1 MSDVTLANYLGPGSN
16 PNLTMVLGKNAPKW
30 RTYNLNYQGIGNI
43 PWSDDSSAQWST
55 WDVFDENAN
64 YYGTITLNCS
74 STAATWVRY
83 AAGTHGYY
91 LVGIQFGPVQGKTGA
106 YQLTVQQIIR
116 PPQTTGGP
124 FPDALLATPAV
135 YPRTS
140 RPIVLTTNGARIVND
155 QGNTVLLKGVVRP
168 SLEWNSQGQY
178 LGASDIAAMH
188 SWGAN
193 CIRIPLNQ
201 VWWIASKPRTTT
213 GSYKQI
219 VDAMIYY
226 AIQQGMAVILDL
238 HKTDTSEAP
247 ALMANQDSLTFWQ
260 DVAKT
265 YASFGTVL
273 FELYNEPVN
282 ISEQQWLSGGG
293 GYVGYQQLYNA
304 VRHDAGA
311 NNPCIVG
318 GLDWAY
324 KLDFVSKHFCV
335 QGTGLVYC
343 SHPYAPKGTP
353 SYNGPSFTTN
363 FAGVLGTFPVIF
375 TEFGGNNMTTYK
387 DIDYY
392 KAVISYA
399 NANEFHYTAFAWWV
413 EAAKPDFPTLI
424 GDWGGT
430 PINSGVI
437 VHDDLKVSPGT
448 SLT

>member
-16 PNLTMVLGKNAPKW
+16 PNLTMVLGKNAPGWK
-30 RTYNLNYQGIGNI
+30 TYNLNYQGIGSI
-43 PWSDDSSAQWST
+43 PWSDDSTAQWST
-55 WDVFDENAN
+55 WDVVDENAN

-83 AAGTHGYY
+83 EAGTRGYY
-91 LVGIQFGPVQGKTGA
+91 LVDIQFGPVQGKTGA

-116 PPQTTGGP
+116 PAQTTGGP
-124 FPDALLATPAV
+124 FSSAPLATPAV
-135 YPRTS
+135 HPRTS
-140 RPIVLTTNGARIVND
+140 QPIVLTTNGARIVND
-155 QGNTVLLKGVVRP
+155 QDNTVLLKGVVRP

-201 VWWIASKPRTTT
+201 VWWIASQPRTTT

-238 HKTDTSEAP
+238 HKTDTSETAAP
-247 ALMANQDSLTFWQ
+247 MANQDSITFWQ

-265 YASFGTVL
+265 YAGFGTVL
-273 FELYNEPVN
+273 FELHNEPVN

-304 VRHDAGA
+304 VRQAGA
-311 NNPCIVG
+311 NNLCIVG

-324 KLDFVSKHFCV
+324 KLDFVSKQFCV
-335 QGTGLVYC
+335 QGGRRRSIARTRTLPGALL
-343 SHPYAPKGTP
+343 P
-353 SYNGPSFTTN
+353 NGPSFAAN

-375 TEFGGNNMTTYK
+375 TEFGGNNATTYR
-387 DIDYY
+387 DLDYY
-392 KAVISYA
+392 KAVISYV
-399 NANEFHYTAFAWWV
+399 NANKFHYTAFAWWV
-413 EAAKPDFPTLI
+413 EAAKPEFPTLI

-430 PINSGVI
+430 PINGGA
-437 VHDDLKVSPGT
+437 DRPR
-448 SLT
+448 